1 MKKKKKF
8 WTKQLIK
15 MVDDEVKKM
24 IKRLYLD
31 DWVIKLNFEEENVED
46 NWNDYKVAA
55 STTAEWTYHKATISF
70 YPLIIWK
77 STLKNKKLSLS
88 DKNCVDHEVCH
99 LLTWKLNE
107 LASDRFITQKQ
118 LNDEIE
124 SVTQKLSIIL
134 E

>member
-46 NWNDYKVAA
+46 N
-55 STTAEWTYHKATISF
+55 
-70 YPLIIWK
+70 
-77 STLKNKKLSLS
+77 
-88 DKNCVDHEVCH
+88 
-99 LLTWKLNE
+99 
-107 LASDRFITQKQ
+107 
-118 LNDEIE
+118 
-124 SVTQKLSIIL
+124 
-134 E
+134 